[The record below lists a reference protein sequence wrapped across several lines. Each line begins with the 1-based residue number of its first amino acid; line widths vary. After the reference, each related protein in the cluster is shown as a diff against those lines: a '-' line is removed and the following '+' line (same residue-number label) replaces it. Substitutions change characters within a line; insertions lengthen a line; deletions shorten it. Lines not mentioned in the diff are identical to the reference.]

1 MITDLQALAST
12 AQGFFPDHQQPL
24 HSNMPMNYPQHQAP
38 NGQSYYAPT
47 SQSSYAYGNVSYA
60 LNHGGDMGH
69 PSLESQ
75 KQGLESIRSLVMDAK
90 AGAFDTNA
98 YGQFGTRLAAIAN
111 SNLPFLSG
119 AAMNDF
125 PVQSGGGSPGGG
137 MYGPTAQYALPSIP
151 NLRTKSDL
159 IDADHI
165 FQAMQTTI
173 YENPNAVAAAG
184 VGQPGAHYVQAM
196 GPRHSHS
203 PPGLHLQS
211 GHNTNYTSNME
222 TASPRTSHSGSTP
235 AMTPPSS
242 AHSYVSGNSPHS
254 FHGSNGF
261 QQQAPPASMYPTLPA
276 ASAEPVHGYGSA
288 HMAPTSTLQN
298 QLDNSH
304 RRRYSGGTL
313 QKARP
318 VGVTPKHTDVMDTT
332 EDGERTPK
340 NAVASSSSSEAAS
353 TNNQSNRGKFS
364 SSNIDPALGGAGSP
378 SGEMDEMAVKENE
391 MWVRNAR
398 TIEALRACI
407 QKRLEANEYES
418 SGSEQDAEVKEERTN
433 LYPVLAEA

>member
-1 MITDLQALAST
+1 MVTDLQALAST

-60 LNHGGDMGH
+60 LNHGGEIGQA
-69 PSLESQ
+69 SIESQ

-90 AGAFDTNA
+90 AGAFDTGA

-119 AAMNDF
+119 ASMADF
-125 PVQSGGGSPGGG
+125 PVQSGGGSPSGGV
-137 MYGPTAQYALPSIP
+137 YAPTAQYALPSLP

-159 IDADHI
+159 LDADQI

-173 YENPNAVAAAG
+173 YENPQAVAAAG
-184 VGQPGAHYVQAM
+184 AGQPGAHYVQSM
-196 GPRHSHS
+196 GPRHSNS
-203 PPGLHLQS
+203 PPGLQLQS
-211 GHNTNYTSNME
+211 AHNTNYTSKVE
-222 TASPRTSHSGSTP
+222 TASPQSSHSGSTP

-242 AHSYVSGNSPHS
+242 AHSYASGNSPHS
-254 FHGSNGF
+254 FHGNNGF
-261 QQQAPPASMYPTLPA
+261 QQQAPPAAMYPTLPA
-276 ASAEPVHGYGSA
+276 ASLEPANGYGTA
-288 HMAPTSTLQN
+288 HMAPTSTLEN

-304 RRRYSGGTL
+304 RRRYSGGRL

-318 VGVTPKHTDVMDTT
+318 VDVTPKREDVMDTA
-332 EDGERTPK
+332 EDGEITPK
-340 NAVASSSSSEAAS
+340 NSVASSSSSEAAPVANRP
-353 TNNQSNRGKFS
+353 TRGKFS
-364 SSNIDPALGGAGSP
+364 SSNLDPALGGVVSP
-378 SGEMDEMAVKENE
+378 GEMDETAVKDNE

-407 QKRLEANEYES
+407 QKRIEANEYEN
-418 SGSEQDAEVKEERTN
+418 KEEEQAPEAKKEPAS